1 MPTDEITS
9 SQLSPHCMRCM
20 LDKSLDSAP
29 ADAPW
34 RDRAE
39 YTKLV
44 MRTIADKSA
53 TMTAPELSHE
63 LSIIREELFGIK
75 RDFTHEKEHFNELM
89 LGMQDELAQR
99 IHASNDPLD
108 LAIRCALVGNFIDFG
123 PTGDVS
129 EKKLLQR
136 ELKAM
141 AVEKLTA
148 RALPRELADA
158 LCYDS
163 EAECLKGIDS
173 IERAFRAAVQASVDE
188 RLRGETPIA
197 GAGRRMDAEAL
208 SDADYYRLNTQ
219 F

>member
-1 MPTDEITS
+1 MEEKIMEQNPQGMTAEEV
-9 SQLSPHCMRCM
+9 
-20 LDKSLDSAP
+20 
-29 ADAPW
+29 DA
-34 RDRAE
+34 RIQEAVERARAE
-39 YTKLV
+39 WDRV
-44 MRTIADKSA
+44 QAENQRVAGMSADERA
-53 TMTAPELSHE
+53 GYELSR
-63 LSIIREELFGIK
+63 REA
-75 RDFTHEKEHFNELM
+75 
-89 LGMQDELAQR
+89 ELAER
-99 IHASNDPLD
+99 
-108 LAIRCALVGNFIDFG
+108 
-123 PTGDVS
+123 

-141 AVEKLTA
+141 AVEKLAA